1 MKITTKVLGS
11 LLLASS
17 VMGGA
22 ANAAPTDTLVRWH
35 EIMLQANADD
45 HTPGVGVFE
54 QGGPVRN
61 ARAFAM
67 TQLAVYDAVNS
78 ITQQNK
84 QYNPIGLA
92 PAGASLD
99 AAIACAAHGV
109 LDVVYSTLQ
118 PGFDN
123 ALAADLAAL
132 GASQS
137 VSDGCAIGEA
147 SAAAMIARRVGD
159 GSELPDPAP
168 GAGGVVATGTTN
180 WFGEQVNGPE
190 SDPAL
195 PRVTFRWS
203 PDPIANQPV
212 AIGAN
217 WGAVTPF
224 ILQNGAQFRIEEPP
238 VPGSPEYVR
247 GWNEVAEIGQAP
259 DVPSSIPNTSTAA
272 ARFIGN
278 YWGYDGQ
285 PLLGTPPRLYAQ
297 IAIQVALDKGLTDTS
312 KLAKYLAALHAGMA
326 DAGIAAWDSKYFY
339 NYWRPATGIRLDDG
353 VANTPADPNWTA
365 VGISIANTG
374 GAAIHPTPPF
384 PAYPSGH
391 ATFGSVMANVMK
403 KEFGDGSPFTFVSD
417 EYDGV
422 STDPFTP
429 GVPRPLVPVRYR
441 KFSDAKAENG
451 ISRIFNGVHWQWDN
465 GTGQKLGENIVNYIL
480 GPSGA
485 FKKK

>member
-1 MKITTKVLGS
+1 MRLTTKFWAS
-11 LLLASS
+11 ALLASS
-17 VMGGA
+17 LTPA
-22 ANAAPTDTLVRWH
+22 AALAGPTDTLVRWH
-35 EIMLQANADD
+35 GVMLQANADD
-45 HTPGVGVFE
+45 HTPGVGVFQ

-78 ITQQNK
+78 ITRQNK
-84 QYNPIGLA
+84 QYNAIGLA

-109 LDVVYSTLQ
+109 LAVVYSSLQ

-123 ALAADLAAL
+123 QLAADLAAF

-137 VSDGCAIGEA
+137 TTDGCDIGEA
-147 SAAAMIARRVGD
+147 SAAAMIARRTGD
-159 GSELPDPAP
+159 GSEIGEVAP
-168 GAGGVVATGTTN
+168 GAGGSTATGGTN
-180 WFGEQVNGPE
+180 AAGKPVNGPRDG
-190 SDPAL
+190 S
-195 PRVTFRWS
+195 TFQWS
-203 PDPIANQPV
+203 PDPIAQQGV
-212 AIGAN
+212 ALGAN

-224 ILQNGAQFRIEEPP
+224 VLQNGAQFRIPP
-238 VPGSPEYVR
+238 PPAPGSPEYVA
-247 GWNEVAEIGQAP
+247 GWNQVAQIGQAP
-259 DVPSSIPNTSTAA
+259 DAPSSIPNTSTAA

-285 PLLGTPPRLYAQ
+285 ALLGTPPRLYSQ

-312 KLAKYLAALHAGMA
+312 KLARFLAVLHAGMA
-326 DAGIAAWDSKYFY
+326 DAGIAAWDSKYHY
-339 NYWRPATGIRLDDG
+339 DYWRPATGLRADDG
-353 VANTPADPNWTA
+353 AANTPSDPAWTA
-365 VGISIANTG
+365 IGISIANSTDP
-374 GAAIHPTPPF
+374 AIHVTPPF

-391 ATFGSVMANVMK
+391 ATFGSVMANVLK

-429 GVPRPLVPVRYR
+429 AVPRPLVPVRFR

-451 ISRIFNGVHWQWDN
+451 ISRVFNGVHWAWDDSN
-465 GTGQKLGENIVNYIL
+465 GQKLGERIVNYIL

-485 FKKK
+485 FNKK